1 MCGRAPQRISEGS
14 TDMHDESAFLEMMQ
28 RYNRELLQLQQR
40 ARPGGQQTEN
50 VPLPPDPN
58 PGGGC
63 APAVPGNHSQTVGDD
78 GPVLVQDGI
87 LHERLETFVHQK
99 GIERAV
105 HTKGYGALGTFQ
117 TYQSMREYTKAAFLQ
132 GAGRRTKVLVRFSLA
147 VSNRGTPDTA
157 RNVHGFATRFYTDE
171 GNFDIVGNHIPVF
184 FIRDAMRFPE
194 TIAALS
200 PSPQSNLAD
209 PGRFWDYLA
218 RTPEGTHMLTW
229 LYSDVGTLAS
239 VRHMRGFGI
248 NTFVWVNAEG
258 RRRYIK
264 YHWIPLA
271 GEEYLDRQQAGE
283 LAAKDPDAAAR
294 DLYDALANGE
304 AVEYELC
311 VQMMDPC
318 DAQALPFDP
327 LDDTKVWSEESYPLI
342 PVGKMTL
349 DQNPEDYHT
358 QVEQVAFSPANLVE
372 GIELSA
378 DKMLQGRS
386 FIYWDAQRRR
396 LGPDFRGIPV
406 NRQQGGWSP
415 QKMVTSGQGL
425 PVAGEL
431 VRADIQK
438 PDDFTQAG
446 ERYRSLS
453 ADWQERL
460 VDNIASELYLASQ
473 SAQECVLGYLSAAD
487 AGFGERVR
495 ARMEEY
501 KQK

>member
-1 MCGRAPQRISEGS
+1 MQ
-14 TDMHDESAFLEMMQ
+14 DESAFLEMMQ

-40 ARPGGQQTEN
+40 ARPEGRQQTGEE
-50 VPLPPDPN
+50 VPPPV
-58 PGGGC
+58 PGPGGC

-78 GPVLVQDGI
+78 GPVLVQDSI
-87 LHERLETFVHQK
+87 LHERLETFVHRK

-105 HTKGYGALGTFQ
+105 HVKGYGALGSFQ
-117 TYQSMREYTKAAFLQ
+117 TYQSMREYTKADFLQ

-147 VSNRGTPDTA
+147 VSNRGTPDSA
-157 RNVHGFATRFYTDE
+157 RNVHGFATRFYTEE

-200 PSPQSNLAD
+200 PSPRNNLAD

-239 VRHMRGFGI
+239 VRRMRGFGI

-258 RRRYIK
+258 RRRYVK

-271 GEEYLDRQQAGE
+271 GEEYLDRQQAE
-283 LAAKDPDAAAR
+283 QLAAKDPDAAAR
-294 DLYDALANGE
+294 DLYDTLANGGT
-304 AVEYELC
+304 VEYELC
-311 VQMMDPC
+311 VQMMDPD
-318 DAQALPFDP
+318 DAQTLPFDP
-327 LDDTKVWSEESYPLI
+327 LDDTKVWSEERYPLI

-349 DQNPEDYHT
+349 DQNPEDYQT
-358 QVEQVAFSPANLVE
+358 QVEQAAFSPANLVE

-406 NRQQGGWSP
+406 NRQQGGQSP
-415 QKMVTSGQGL
+415 RKMVTSGTGV
-425 PVAGEL
+425 PVAGEQ

-446 ERYRSLS
+446 ERYLSLTE
-453 ADWQERL
+453 DHRERL
-460 VDNIASELYLASQ
+460 VDNIASELYLAAPE
-473 SAQECVLGYLSAAD
+473 AQECVLGYLSAAH
-487 AGFGERVR
+487 AEFGERVS